1 MSQRFPA
8 VVVGVTMFISM
19 ASMPAQADDHGCT
32 VLLCLSNPAGPMA
45 VADCVSP
52 IKKLYRDLLR
62 GRAFPTCDLIGGQA
76 GTYATPATSAYEPC
90 PAGTQPAMQG
100 EVVAEGVLSADDGG
114 TLMVG
119 AADTS
124 QPRQCDGD
132 GACNDNSGPRACV
145 GNFLGTGDTA
155 ALYGTVVWQQ
165 PSGGRAIDVF
175 LDNAFTRRVQW

>member
-8 VVVGVTMFISM
+8 VVGGATMLIGM
-19 ASMPAQADDHGCT
+19 ACMPAQADDYGCT

-45 VADCVSP
+45 VAECVSP
-52 IKKLYRDLLR
+52 IKKLYRDLAR
-62 GRAFPTCDLIGGQA
+62 GRAFPTCDLVGGQA
-76 GTYATPATSAYEPC
+76 GTYATPAVSAYEPC

-100 EVVAEGVLSADDGG
+100 EVVAQGAPSADDGR

-119 AADTS
+119 TAGIS
-124 QPRQCDGD
+124 QPRQCGGD
-132 GACNDNSGPRACV
+132 GICSDNSGPRACV

-175 LDNAFTRRVQW
+175 VDNAFARRVQW